1 MDNNSKTI
9 LFITDLLVDSR
20 VQELA
25 GISEIAA
32 KVGWHVEYVE
42 TSRLQQSIAKTVAY
56 WTPAGCILEG
66 HDSGIPSDLSIESI
80 PTVHLDPSE
89 SVLDN
94 PRFSTVTNDAP
105 RIVDLAI
112 RELSLAGSEH
122 FAFISWMTP
131 VGWSQRR
138 QDLFS
143 RLLSNIGRNGFILD
157 ASSAMGD
164 VTEFTSQVRTFLT
177 KLPRRCGIFAAND
190 YVASIV
196 LSLCKIEG
204 LRVPG
209 DFYVVGVDDNP
220 NFCDNTHPSLTSIRP
235 DFTTGGRMA
244 AWMLA
249 RRMAAPNS
257 PPEKELYHPCWMT
270 RRLST
275 RHVVSN
281 SANVLQALDKIRREA
296 CSGLKAAD
304 VVREMGLSERMA
316 EMTFKAA
323 TGKRITEEIT
333 DVRLERVKELLS
345 RPSQAIAPIA
355 NLCGWDSEIY
365 LKRLFKQRTGMTMRE
380 WRAKQGGLGN
390 QRGTASKLC

>member
-1 MDNNSKTI
+1 MDNNPKTV
-9 LFITDLLVDSR
+9 LFITDLLVESR

-25 GISEIAA
+25 GINEIASEM
-32 KVGWHVEYVE
+32 GWHVEYVE
-42 TSRLQQSIAKTVAY
+42 TSRLQQSIGKTVAY
-56 WTPAGCILEG
+56 WAPAGCILEG
-66 HDSGIPSDLSIESI
+66 HDSGLPSDLRIEGL
-80 PTVHLDPSE
+80 PTVYLDPSE
-89 SVLDN
+89 SVLDD

-112 RELSLAGSEH
+112 RELSLAGSEN
-122 FAFISWMTP
+122 FAFVSWMAS

-138 QDLFS
+138 QRLFS
-143 RLLSNIGRNGFILD
+143 SLVRDIGRDGLVLD
-157 ASSAMGD
+157 ASGAMGD
-164 VTEFTSQVRTFLT
+164 VTEFTSQVRAFLA

-204 LRVPG
+204 FRVPG
-209 DFYVVGVDDNP
+209 DFYVVGVDDNS

-244 AWMLA
+244 AKMLA
-249 RRMAAPNS
+249 RRMTAPDS

-281 SANVLQALDKIRREA
+281 SVNVLQALDKIRRDA

-316 EMTFKAA
+316 EMVFKAA

-355 NLCGWDSEIY
+355 NICGWDSEIY
-365 LKRLFKQRTGMTMRE
+365 LKRLFKKRFGMTMRE
-380 WRAKQGGLGN
+380 WRARL
-390 QRGTASKLC
+390 